1 MSHGQSNYQSIREQ
15 LVSLQVDL
23 DDKQKICQVL
33 DQKVK
38 QERAKL
44 GRVEEETNEEYQQV
58 LERYV
63 TMAIL
68 KRVREERYRVI
79 SMAWF
84 VC

>member
-63 TMAIL
+63 TMTIL